1 ESEHLRD
8 KSEEDE
14 SQVRSYILTCHREGK
29 SVREIADL
37 VNRSKTSVHRIIA
50 REKNKEDVAPVE
62 AVPPGDV
69 GQVGHLGQLG
79 QSEPVQVHGR
89 PGIRDDLVFEMD
101 ENHCF

>member
-1 ESEHLRD
+1 M
-8 KSEEDE
+8 
-14 SQVRSYILTCHREGK
+14 
-29 SVREIADL
+29 
-37 VNRSKTSVHRIIA
+37 NPHRIIA

-79 QSEPVQVHGR
+79 QSEPEPGR
-89 PGIRDDLVFEMD
+89 SGIRDDFVFEMD

>member
-1 ESEHLRD
+1 LRD

-50 REKNKEDVAPVE
+50 REKHKEDVSPLE
-62 AVPPGDV
+62 AVPGGDVGQV

-79 QSEPVQVHGR
+79 QPETEQVPGR
-89 PGIRDDLVFEMD
+89 SGLRDGFVFEMD
-101 ENHCF
+101 ENHCFL